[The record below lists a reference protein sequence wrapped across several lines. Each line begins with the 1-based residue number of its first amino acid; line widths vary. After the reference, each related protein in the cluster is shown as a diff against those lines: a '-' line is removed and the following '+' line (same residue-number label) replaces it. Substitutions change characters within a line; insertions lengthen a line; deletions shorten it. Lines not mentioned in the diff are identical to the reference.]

1 MMFNWNLWFQ
11 YSDFNAYSHRDT
23 DSNKGVFACM
33 CTHVC
38 ISWLCQSEESTS
50 KDTPVVAGTLG
61 IKILVSKYHYP
72 IKRTQEGKLIE
83 RPEAK
88 KIKMS
93 LEYLVPKGKKFS

>member
-1 MMFNWNLWFQ
+1 
-11 YSDFNAYSHRDT
+11 
-23 DSNKGVFACM
+23 M
-33 CTHVC
+33 CIHVC

-50 KDTPVVAGTLG
+50 KDTPAVVGTLG

-93 LEYLVPKGKKFS
+93 LEYLVVPKGKKFS

>member
-1 MMFNWNLWFQ
+1 MFNWNLWFQ
-11 YSDFNAYSHRDT
+11 YLFRDFNTYSHRDT
-23 DSNKGVFACM
+23 YSNKGVFVCM
-33 CTHVC
+33 CIHVC

-50 KDTPVVAGTLG
+50 KDTPIIVSTLA

-72 IKRTQEGKLIE
+72 IRRTQEGKLIE

-93 LEYLVPKGKKFS
+93 LEYLVVP